1 MNIQFYGAAEEV
13 TGSCALVTVGK
24 RRILLDCGLFQG
36 TKSDEA
42 RNSHPF
48 PFIPAQ
54 IDAVILSHAHIDHSG
69 RLPLLVKSGFK
80 GKIYTHKA
88 SRDLC
93 NILLQ
98 DSAYLNEKDAEIE
111 NRKRERKGLKKIE
124 PLYTRQD
131 ARKVIRK
138 CKGLEYG
145 EIYELYPE
153 IKFRLR
159 DAGHIL
165 GSAILE
171 IWLLEA
177 EQSRKITFSGDLGHS
192 DIPILRNP
200 EFIENSDWV
209 IMETTYGDRC
219 HRPMAD
225 TIQEIGEVIKSART
239 DGGNILIPAFAVGR
253 TQEILYFFAKYYE
266 QWQLDDWNIFLDS
279 PMAIATTDTYLKY
292 KDLYDEEALQLFY
305 NRSIDEVLP
314 KLHLSRTPVQSMQL
328 NKIKSG
334 AIIIAGSGMCT
345 GGRIKH
351 HLKHNIWKRACHLM
365 IVGFQARGTTGR
377 ALVDGAKK
385 IRLWGETI
393 NVAANIHTIG
403 GLSAHADQH
412 GLYRWYSNFKK
423 RPKLILVHGEMQAM
437 ASFSEYLAKQEI
449 TDFRTAKYT
458 DEINLLD

>member
-1 MNIQFYGAAEEV
+1 M
-13 TGSCALVTVGK
+13 LVSVGR

-36 TKSDEA
+36 SKADEA
-42 RNSHPF
+42 KNRQDF
-48 PFIPAQ
+48 PFNPAQ

-69 RLPLLVKSGFK
+69 RLPLLQKAGFK
-80 GKIYTHKA
+80 GQIYTHNA

-98 DSAYLNEKDAEIE
+98 DSAFLNEKDAEID
-111 NRKRERKGLKKIE
+111 NRKRQRKGLKKIE

-131 ARKVIRK
+131 AKRLIRK

-145 EIYELYPE
+145 ETQEIFPE
-153 IKFRLR
+153 VKFRLR

-165 GSAILE
+165 GSAIVEL
-171 IWLLEA
+171 WLTE
-177 EQSRKITFSGDLGHS
+177 SGHTRKITYSGDLGHA

-200 EFIENSDWV
+200 EIIDHSDWV

-219 HRPMAD
+219 HRSQIK
-225 TIQEIGEVIKSART
+225 TLKEISEVISSAKA

-253 TQEILYFFAKYYE
+253 TQEILYLFARYYDA
-266 QWQLDDWNIFLDS
+266 WNLNDWNIFLDS
-279 PMAIATTDTYLKY
+279 PMAISTTDIYLKY
-292 KDLYDEEALQLFY
+292 KKLYDEEALQLIG
-305 NRSIDEVLP
+305 NRAMNEILP
-314 KLHLSRTPVQSMQL
+314 KLHLTRTPAQSMQL
-328 NKIKSG
+328 NKIQAG

-351 HLKHNIWKRACHLM
+351 HLKHNIWKRVCHLM
-365 IVGFQARGTTGR
+365 IVGFQARGTPGR

-393 NVAANIHTIG
+393 SVKANIHTIG

-412 GLYRWYSNFKK
+412 GLFEWYSRFKNQP
-423 RPKLILVHGEMQAM
+423 RLILVHGEQEAM
-437 ASFSEYLAKQEI
+437 EKFSKYLTTRQISNYCLAKYNE
-449 TDFRTAKYT
+449 
-458 DEINLLD
+458 EINLLD